1 MIKNDLLG
9 AKIFGKLQHLEKL
22 NPSHAWVCCA
32 WVNKLLKQ
40 GYDRKDMQLAV
51 GRYVR
56 ESKEYITKK
65 TSMGWV
71 VHLVYDNTNSTYF
84 VGASAVG
91 SAAAYGLAQPAAVVG
106 TTKAT
111 AASVTSATLASNIV
125 APMVG
130 LGVSLLL
137 MTFVI
142 GGMKA
147 YGRRQEAS
155 KQQMIDIVDQM
166 ETLLIEILDEI
177 EKEPSQFI
185 SITQN
190 YFDEISE
197 KLKNLTFIKAIFH
210 APQIADSQSYD
221 FIPRTST
228 EQHGIR
234 RSGKYKA
241 SSLAYS
247 LSIEPSINDLILKP
261 FVDNYLETSK

>member
-1 MIKNDLLG
+1 MIKNDFLG
-9 AKIFGKLQHLEKL
+9 VKIFGKLQHLEKL
-22 NPSHAWVCCA
+22 NPSHAWICCA

-40 GYDRKDMQLAV
+40 GYDRKDMELAV

-56 ESKEYITKK
+56 ESKAYITKK

-71 VHLVYDNTNSTYF
+71 GHLVYDNTSSLYF
-84 VGASAVG
+84 MGASAVG

-106 TTKAT
+106 TTGAT

-130 LGVSLLL
+130 LGVSLLV
-137 MTFVI
+137 MTFAV
-142 GGMKA
+142 GGMRA
-147 YGRRQEAS
+147 YARHQETN
-155 KQQMIDIVDQM
+155 KQRMIDLVDQM
-166 ETLLIEILDEI
+166 ETLLMEIMDEI
-177 EKEPSQFI
+177 EKEPVQFI

-210 APQIADSQSYD
+210 APQIADSQSLN
-221 FIPRTST
+221 FIQRAST
-228 EQHGIR
+228 EQHEIR
-234 RSGKYKA
+234 RSSKYKA

>member
-1 MIKNDLLG
+1 MIKNDYLG
-9 AKIFGKLQHLEKL
+9 VKIFGKLQHLEKL
-22 NPSHAWVCCA
+22 NPSHAWICCA
-32 WVNKLLKQ
+32 WVNTLLKK
-40 GYDRKDMQLAV
+40 GYERKDMQLAV
-51 GRYVR
+51 LRYVR

-65 TSMGWV
+65 TSVGK
-71 VHLVYDNTNSTYF
+71 LGNLLNDTTPTYF
-84 VGASAVG
+84 AGASAVG

-111 AASVTSATLASNIV
+111 AASVTSAALASNIV

-130 LGVSLLL
+130 FGVALLL
-137 MTFVI
+137 MTFVV

-147 YGRRQEAS
+147 YNRRQEAS

-166 ETLLIEILDEI
+166 ETLLMEIMDEI
-177 EKEPSQFI
+177 EKEPVQFI

-210 APQIADSQSYD
+210 APQIADSQSLN
-221 FIPRTST
+221 FIQRAST
-228 EQHGIR
+228 EQHEIR
-234 RSGKYKA
+234 RSSKYKA
-241 SSLAYS
+241 SSLAFS